1 MDWRTRLAV
10 MLIAGSA
17 GSAWAQQQRATMG
30 PPVRTGIQGQQLRV
44 TNSPLTRSTPT
55 SPAHGYRYWQPG
67 YGWSGVSLQ
76 VEGDGWSLNVNGNLA
91 NELAGDRWGTGHTY
105 HGHGNGGCI
114 VVTDANDVLPTLPS
128 WLRDRVHVLHGSD
141 YGWTYD
147 VICFPRWN
155 GNSWVYMP
163 IGYGYGYY
171 PSGYYYRD
179 GGYSVYETS
188 GWGTMSTPSP
198 SNQQQQTLPPP
209 EPPKPIDVARL
220 GVMLGDLPSAE
231 AQYRTHLGENP
242 EDSEA
247 LREFGLVMLEQERV
261 DEGFAAIR
269 KAYRDRPE
277 LARTPLPLADLGFDG
292 ARTRALM
299 SAVSPVANQLKTS
312 SGWFTLAVLL
322 QSQEKP
328 SLAMKMLDRAEPLGL
343 DKPVADAFR
352 ATLKR

>member
-1 MDWRTRLAV
+1 MDWRTGLAV
-10 MLIAGSA
+10 TLVAGLAGSV
-17 GSAWAQQQRATMG
+17 WAQQQRTTMG

-44 TNSPLTRSTPT
+44 TNSPLTRSSPT
-55 SPAHGYRYWQPG
+55 SPTYGYRHWQPG

-91 NELAGDRWGTGHTY
+91 NELAGNRWGTGHSY
-105 HGHGNGGCI
+105 HGHGSGGCI
-114 VVTDANDVLPTLPS
+114 VVPDADDVLPDLPS

-141 YGWTYD
+141 YGWDYD
-147 VICFPRWN
+147 VICFPQWN
-155 GNSWVYMP
+155 GHSWVYVP

-179 GGYSVYETS
+179 GGYSINETS
-188 GWGTMSTPSP
+188 GWGSLSNPS
-198 SNQQQQTLPPP
+198 SAQQQQQTLPPP
-209 EPPKPIDVARL
+209 EPPEPIEIARL
-220 GVMLGDLPSAE
+220 GVVLGDLPSAE
-231 AQYRTHLGENP
+231 AQYRIHLGKNP
-242 EDSEA
+242 DDSEA

-277 LARTPLPLADLGFDG
+277 LARTPLSLADLGFDG

-299 SAVSPVANQLKTS
+299 GIVSPVANELKTS

-322 QSQEKP
+322 QSQGK
-328 SLAMKMLDRAEPLGL
+328 SGLALKMVERAAAQGL
-343 DKPVADAFR
+343 EQAVADMFR
-352 ATLKR
+352 TELKR